1 MLLKKSNPLREYE
14 TYYRMTQNNGENIF
28 STLGNAELFPTRRSA
43 LDRLAIIKKVGDPLI
58 VKLMEEDNK

>member
-14 TYYRMTQNNGENIF
+14 TYYRMTQSNGENIF